1 MMTADSAAIL
11 TQVTETISRMGN
23 LNGLAPDQDFYE
35 AGITSIMAL
44 PILLDLEDAFQVSI
58 PDDRFIA
65 ARTPRALAELIASLR
80 GE

>member
-11 TQVTETISRMGN
+11 TQVTETIARMGN

-44 PILLDLEDAFQVSI
+44 PILLDLEDVFQVSI

-65 ARTPRALAELIASLR
+65 ARTPLALADLIASLR
-80 GE
+80 EQ

>member
-11 TQVTETISRMGN
+11 TQVTETIARMGN
-23 LNGLAPDQDFYE
+23 LNGLEPDQDFYD
-35 AGITSIMAL
+35 AGVTSIMAL

-65 ARTPRALAELIASLR
+65 ARTPRALAELIASLQ

>member
-11 TQVTETISRMGN
+11 TQVTETISRMGS

-44 PILLDLEDAFQVSI
+44 PILLDLEDVFQVSI